1 MININCDIGERGADH
16 PVDLQLM
23 TLIQIA
29 NVACG
34 GHAGDR
40 ESVAAFRKLADRNG
54 VKVAAHLSYPDR
66 ENFGRKSM
74 EISPEN
80 LQAALDNQ
88 YRLMQDVKTVKFH
101 GALYNDS
108 CVNDQLALTLIEWLL
123 RKGITE
129 VITPFDSLLATGCQ
143 KNHIPV
149 MAEAFAE
156 RRYAWSAETGRLSL
170 VNRKYDYASIH
181 DCDEAVRHAVDI
193 IKNRQVNATF
203 ENDAGEPRWKI
214 VPIQAET
221 ICIHSD
227 SVIALELAQKLA
239 AAFNMSIT

>member
-1 MININCDIGERGADH
+1 VININCDIGERGADH

-40 ESVAAFRKLADRNG
+40 ESVTAFRKLADQNG

-66 ENFGRKSM
+66 ENFGRQSID
-74 EISPEN
+74 ISPEN
-80 LQAALDNQ
+80 LQAALDDQ
-88 YRLMQDVKTVKFH
+88 YQMMPDVKTVKFH
-101 GALYNDS
+101 GALYNDA
-108 CVNDQLALTLIEWLL
+108 CVDDQLALNLTEWLL
-123 RKGITE
+123 GNGITE
-129 VITPFDSLLATGCQ
+129 VITPFDSLLADSCR
-143 KNHIPV
+143 KNHILV
-149 MAEAFAE
+149 LAEAFAE
-156 RRYAWSAETGRLSL
+156 RRYAWSEETGRLSL
-170 VNRKYDYASIH
+170 VSRKYDFASIH
-181 DCDEAVRHAVDI
+181 DCDEAVQHAVDI
-193 IKNRQVNATF
+193 VKNRQVNATI
-203 ENDAGEPRWKI
+203 ENDAGEIKRKI

-239 AAFNMSIT
+239 AAFDTSIT